1 MGCKKIVSYSCIFI
15 LILIISCGKKIPTQP
30 DSIEIGSRATD
41 ALGQAPIIFH
51 ITGRSI
57 LITVMDENNQPL
69 NNIEVEGWLIGS
81 KYMIIAYDQSGNY
94 FPNIKIDTL
103 DPQADNRLDI
113 ILKAIN
119 MAIAPRDLTEAVIEL
134 EVNRDEI
141 LEFINPIPQPCFDID
156 KLSSYY
162 DNSWKFTHFLLVS
175 APLFTNMPRVYAVVP
190 RLLSLG
196 QMEKDFIHLF
206 FPEGNAFKEFT
217 TTSPNS
223 FVYVEPLELCEPQI
237 SYFHGSPVKIK
248 KGASSTLGW
257 NTQNAAEVSIEPGIG
272 KVKSDGQMLVYP
284 TETTTY
290 TLRAKNLTKEQSE
303 TTTVTVTDGS

>member
-1 MGCKKIVSYSCIFI
+1 MGCKKIVTYSCIFI
-15 LILIISCGKKIPTQP
+15 LIFILSCEKRPPTQP
-30 DSIEIGSRATD
+30 DSIERGSKATD
-41 ALGQAPIIFH
+41 AQGQALIIFH

-57 LITVMDENNQPL
+57 LITVMDENHQPL
-69 NNIEVEGWLIGS
+69 NDIEVEGWLIGS
-81 KYMIIAYDQSGNY
+81 KYMIIAYDQSDNY
-94 FPNIKIDTL
+94 FPNIKIDIL
-103 DPQADNRLDI
+103 VQQADNRRDI

-119 MAIAPRDLTEAVIEL
+119 MAIIPRDLREAVSEL
-134 EVNRDEI
+134 EANRDEI
-141 LEFINPIPQPCFDID
+141 LEFINRIPQPCFDIE

-162 DNSWKFTHFLLVS
+162 DNLWKFTHFLLVS
-175 APLFTNMPRVYAVVP
+175 APLFTHMPRVYAVVP

-217 TTSPNS
+217 YSANS
-223 FVYVEPLELCEPQI
+223 FVYIEPLALCEPQI

-290 TLRAKNLTKEQSE
+290 TLGAKNLTKEQSL